1 MKERHSNT
9 LFVVP
14 FMLMF
19 VSMLVIP
26 LFWGMWLS
34 LLKVDLFAPGQFVGF
49 RNYERLFND
58 RVFLQALRNTVV
70 FVVFSVPT
78 LVVIGLGLALAL
90 NRPGRLSS
98 VLRGTFFASSVLS
111 VTIVTL
117 IWRIVFIPNEGLM
130 AMIFSKL
137 GLEPIGFLS
146 TSGWSLFSVGVATVW
161 WCIGLPMMLFL
172 AALQQIPRDIYE
184 AAALDN
190 TSHRRV
196 LTHITLPQIMRT
208 LILVTIIQIV
218 MQFQLF
224 GQALLMTNGGPSGS
238 SRPIVMYIYETGFVR
253 WEIGRAAAAS
263 EVLFMII
270 LLAAMAQYFVTR
282 RKEGR
287 S

>member
-130 AMIFSKL
+130 AMVFSKL

-196 LTHITLPQIMRT
+196 LTHITLPQIIRT

>member
-1 MKERHSNT
+1 MKERYSNT
-9 LFVVP
+9 LFVAP

-19 VSMLVIP
+19 IVMLVIP

-34 LLKVDLFAPGQFVGF
+34 LLKVDLFSPGQFVEL

-58 RVFLQALRNTVV
+58 RVFLQALRNTAV

-98 VLRGTFFASSVLS
+98 ILRGTFFASSVLS

-253 WEIGRAAAAS
+253 WEIGKAAAAS

-270 LLAAMAQYFVTR
+270 LLAAMAQYFLTR

-287 S
+287 T

>member
-19 VSMLVIP
+19 ISMLVVP

-34 LLKVDLFAPGQFVGF
+34 LLKVDLFAPGQFVGL

-98 VLRGTFFASSVLS
+98 ILRGTFFASSVLS

-190 TSHRRV
+190 ASHRRV

>member
-130 AMIFSKL
+130 AMVFSKL

>member
-1 MKERHSNT
+1 
-9 LFVVP
+9 
-14 FMLMF
+14 MLMF
-19 VSMLVIP
+19 ISMLVVP

-34 LLKVDLFAPGQFVGF
+34 LLKVDLFAPGQFVGL

-98 VLRGTFFASSVLS
+98 ILRGTFFASSVLS

-190 TSHRRV
+190 ASHRRV